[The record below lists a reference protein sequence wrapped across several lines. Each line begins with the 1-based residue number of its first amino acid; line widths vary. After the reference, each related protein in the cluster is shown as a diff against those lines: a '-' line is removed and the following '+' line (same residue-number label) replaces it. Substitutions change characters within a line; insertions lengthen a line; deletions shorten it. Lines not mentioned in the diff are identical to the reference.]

1 MTTSP
6 KTKTFYICTYVS
18 TYITVLKFIIK
29 TLDKEKT
36 IQIHRIYKVF
46 RNSSLWR
53 LKSFFPN
60 LQVIFHTQNHSIDGI
75 FLYLMVKL
83 QYALFI
89 GLKSLEILR
98 VQVLYKSAA
107 RHFSTKLIKV
117 QVLNK
122 SMQVGIFQKIN
133 KICCTIIRETRV
145 AGEVNL
151 IKKGQLGTDTIHR
164 YEIRNPMS
172 LAPESNKKQS

>member
-1 MTTSP
+1 
-6 KTKTFYICTYVS
+6 
-18 TYITVLKFIIK
+18 
-29 TLDKEKT
+29 
-36 IQIHRIYKVF
+36 
-46 RNSSLWR
+46 
-53 LKSFFPN
+53 
-60 LQVIFHTQNHSIDGI
+60 
-75 FLYLMVKL
+75 MVKL

-133 KICCTIIRETRV
+133 KICCTFIRDTRV
-145 AGEVNL
+145 TKLQSLYQIRLVRVNIL
-151 IKKGQLGTDTIHR
+151 GIGKGYRPNTTGYVSEKHSVVKIL
-164 YEIRNPMS
+164 
-172 LAPESNKKQS
+172 